1 MREVALVAVSLALVV
16 SNGFGAALGSKKP
29 CQQNGGISVG
39 AKVDGAACLQ
49 ALLDKGGEVTF
60 PARDY
65 VISRTLVIKGGTH
78 LVCPPGFRARLADG
92 ANCPILAN
100 RLRGEDFETDISI
113 RGGLWD
119 GNNAHQDRDKYEE
132 SRYAPGLTF
141 YADEPYKCGQ
151 LMVLSGIKGLVLEG
165 MTFKD
170 PQGFCVM
177 LTDIE
182 DFAVSN
188 IVFDCNDRTPNED
201 GVHVNGFARRGRICR
216 LRGHTN
222 DDLVALNSDEGDWR
236 SADNDIEDILI
247 EDLDG
252 GERGYTAVRIL
263 SRDAHVRNVTI
274 RNIRGKFQN
283 NLVSFTHWAKDKYMS
298 GMGHFDGITIE
309 DVTATS
315 SRKTG
320 GTHGGLIWFQD
331 GVHDV
336 GTVIIRNLSRVE
348 GEEYRNTTP
357 TIEIGADAHVRG
369 LTLENVSQDI
379 PDDKPLIKIH
389 PSAVIDERI
398 GF

>member
-1 MREVALVAVSLALVV
+1 MRGVAFVVMSLTLVAL
-16 SNGFGAALGSKKP
+16 NGFATVHGSNEL

-39 AKVDGAACLQ
+39 NEVDDSTYLQ
-49 ALLDKGGEVTF
+49 SLLNKGGSVTF
-60 PARDY
+60 PARSY

-78 LVCPPGFRARLADG
+78 LNCQPGFHARLADG

-100 RLRGEDFETDISI
+100 RLRGDGFETDISV

-119 GNNAHQDRDKYEE
+119 GNNSHQDRGKYEE
-132 SRYAPGLTF
+132 ARYAPGLTF

-151 LMVLSGIKGLVLEG
+151 LMVFSGIKNFILEG
-165 MTFKD
+165 MTFKN

-201 GVHVNGFARRGRICR
+201 GIHINGFARRGRICG

-236 SADNDIEDILI
+236 SANNTIEDILI

-263 SRDAHVRNVTI
+263 SRDAYVRNVTI
-274 RNIRGKFQN
+274 RNIHGKFQN
-283 NLVSFTHWAKDKYMS
+283 NLVSFTHWAKGKYKP
-298 GMGHFDGITIE
+298 GMGHFEGITIE
-309 DVTATS
+309 DITATS

-320 GTHGGLIWFQD
+320 GTHGGLIWFQG

-336 GTVIIRNLSRVE
+336 GRVVIRNLRRVE
-348 GEEYRNTTP
+348 GDEYRNTTP
-357 TIEIGADAHVRG
+357 TIEIGADAHIRG
-369 LTLENVSQDI
+369 LTLENVTQDI
-379 PDDKPLIKIH
+379 PDNKPLVKIH
-389 PSAVIDERI
+389 PSAVITERN